1 MIHLLKDT
9 NDQKCFSFQ
18 ENLVSLMKLICF
30 IMIINLSSV
39 KFNSCLIQLYTSHAH
54 WFYEFSMYGE
64 GD

>member
-18 ENLVSLMKLICF
+18 ESLVSLRKLSCF

-39 KFNSCLIQLYTSHAH
+39 KFNSCLIQLYTCPLVL
-54 WFYEFSMYGE
+54 
-64 GD
+64 